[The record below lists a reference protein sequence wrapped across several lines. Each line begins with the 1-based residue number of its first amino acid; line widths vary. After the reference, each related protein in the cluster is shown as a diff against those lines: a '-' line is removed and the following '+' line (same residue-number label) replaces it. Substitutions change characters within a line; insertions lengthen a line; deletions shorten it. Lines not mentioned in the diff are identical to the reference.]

1 MNQDTSFVC
10 LFVRDSA
17 YLAELYKD
25 SYNYHNY
32 RNTDI
37 QNYALVAY
45 ELAERGFYVIRMGE
59 IVNKALMV
67 DHTKVI
73 DYAWN
78 GMRSDFMDIY
88 LSAKCDFAIST
99 GTGMCE
105 VSRNFRRPM

>member
-1 MNQDTSFVC
+1 MC

-32 RNTDI
+32 RNVDI
-37 QNYALVAY
+37 QNFALVAY
-45 ELAERGFYVIRMGE
+45 ELAERGFYVIRMG
-59 IVNKALMV
+59 VKVSKAFMV
-67 DHTKVI
+67 DHPKVI

-88 LSAKCDFAIST
+88 LSAICDFAIST
-99 GTGMCE
+99 GTGLCE
-105 VSRNFRRPM
+105 VSRIFRRPME